1 MKDEMVRMRKAIAS
15 LTLALALIVDGF
27 AVMLFQDQFV
37 EIGVGILVGA
47 LTGLIGFSMI
57 IRMSSTIELYGNPKA
72 KGYSSYVKR
81 YGIYTLIF
89 ALAAWRG
96 VNIVALLVGMLLHKG
111 AILIY
116 VFIHRKED

>member
-1 MKDEMVRMRKAIAS
+1 MKDETALMRKSIRWI
-15 LTLALALIVDGF
+15 TLALACIACGISLIV
-27 AVMLFQDQFV
+27 FQDQFQG
-37 EIGVGILVGA
+37 IGVGILIGA
-47 LTGLIGFSMI
+47 LSGLIGFSMI
-57 IRMSSTIELYGNPKA
+57 IRMSNTIELYDNPKA

-81 YGIYTLIF
+81 FGIYTIIF

-96 VNIVALLVGMLLHKG
+96 VNIIALLVGMLLHKG